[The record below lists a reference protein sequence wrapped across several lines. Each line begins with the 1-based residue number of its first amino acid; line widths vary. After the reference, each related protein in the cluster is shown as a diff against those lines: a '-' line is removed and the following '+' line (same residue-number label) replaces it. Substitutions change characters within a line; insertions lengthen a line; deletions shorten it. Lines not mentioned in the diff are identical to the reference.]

1 MVVAVAVA
9 QRRRLVDE
17 THVAVAGGVAVGG
30 QLLVQMLMPGAGYAA
45 VAASVGRD
53 VRKLSVNLKE
63 IQTHVRNNK
72 NTLLQQ

>member
-1 MVVAVAVA
+1 M
-9 QRRRLVDE
+9 
-17 THVAVAGGVAVGG
+17 
-30 QLLVQMLMPGAGYAA
+30 QMLMPGAGYAA